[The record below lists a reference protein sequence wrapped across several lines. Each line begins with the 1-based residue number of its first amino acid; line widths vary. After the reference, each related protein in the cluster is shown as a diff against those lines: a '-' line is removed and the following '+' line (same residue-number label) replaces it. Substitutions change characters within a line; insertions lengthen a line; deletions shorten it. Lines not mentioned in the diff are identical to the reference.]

1 MAFPEDAPKSG
12 QTSTSSSVSPPAGAL
27 DEQAVILPAGSLS
40 SCPEPAVACVLDGA
54 TPGSSDLTGFFDR
67 FGFGPG

>member
-1 MAFPEDAPKSG
+1 MVKL
-12 QTSTSSSVSPPAGAL
+12 STSQIEVWIEQLSPGL
-27 DEQAVILPAGSLS
+27 VNYY
-40 SCPEPAVACVLDGA
+40 VLDGA